1 VSFCPNCGA
10 SLAQGSAFCA
20 SCGTAVAAEAA
31 QPLPGVTWPEPV
43 TAPSPVGV
51 ALPAGV
57 QISSAGRRLGA
68 WALDVLL
75 LIVTLF
81 IGWLVWSLIIWG
93 RGQSPGKQL
102 LHMRVVYLQS
112 GAHVSWGRMAF
123 REVICKGVIGIV
135 AGITLIGYILY
146 FWLLWDAKRQ
156 ELWDKMADTI
166 VVDDPRDAL
175 A

>member
-1 VSFCPNCGA
+1 MSFCPNCGA
-10 SLAQGSAFCA
+10 SLAEGSAFCA
-20 SCGTAVAAEAA
+20 SCGTPVAAVAA
-31 QPLPGVTWPEPV
+31 QSLPGITSARSGRRDEPGRRH
-43 TAPSPVGV
+43 A
-51 ALPAGV
+51 AAGV

-81 IGWLVWSLIIWG
+81 IGWLIWSLIIWG

-102 LHMRVVYLQS
+102 LHMRVVYLQN
-112 GAHVSWGRMAF
+112 GTHVSWGRMAF

-135 AGITLIGYILY
+135 ASITLIGYILY